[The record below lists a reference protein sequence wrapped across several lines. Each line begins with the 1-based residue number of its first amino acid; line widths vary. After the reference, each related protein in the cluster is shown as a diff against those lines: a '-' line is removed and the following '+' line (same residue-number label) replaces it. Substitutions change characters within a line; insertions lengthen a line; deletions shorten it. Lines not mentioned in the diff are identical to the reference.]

1 VGGSIVGNL
10 FEVLIEGVGKP
21 AAMKSA
27 WV

>member
-10 FEVLIEGVGKP
+10 FELLIEGVGKP
-21 AAMKSA
+21 AATKSA